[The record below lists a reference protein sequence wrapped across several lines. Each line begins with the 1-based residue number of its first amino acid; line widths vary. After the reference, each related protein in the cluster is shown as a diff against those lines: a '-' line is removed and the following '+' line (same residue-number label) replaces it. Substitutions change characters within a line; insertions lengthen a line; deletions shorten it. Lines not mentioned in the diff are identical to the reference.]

1 MDGQKK
7 NAWWRRPA
15 GWICA
20 FLGTLG
26 IQAAAYLLCEAGVW
40 LMNWLSGM
48 STVAIV
54 VLVLLG
60 GGIYTSLF
68 LYSMVMLPSMTVY
81 LSNSISKSRR
91 GVRYWVFGIYTIAG
105 CALLIYAGIVG
116 AVSGGP
122 MVWYYIRFAY
132 IIIASAFMILS
143 GVAEAEPENAA
154 EKKGG
159 KTVPAWLLVAV
170 CCVAVAIVV
179 YLLGVYVPG
188 IREESQGN
196 YDSAYQRG
204 YTAGKDAQ
212 YEKDL
217 KGMTYGN
224 KNLKTLVALVESQYG
239 VGPREAYDLVMDY
252 ADQGANSGYSY
263 DEYEN
268 ALEAILYF
276 AELVPEGD

>member
-1 MDGQKK
+1 
-7 NAWWRRPA
+7 
-15 GWICA
+15 
-20 FLGTLG
+20 
-26 IQAAAYLLCEAGVW
+26 
-40 LMNWLSGM
+40 MNWLSGM